1 MDKLKL
7 IFLKP
12 TNTLPFMLGLF
23 IGMTIV
29 DPNLVNN
36 SIITAMSG
44 TTFHAVKAIFS
55 FPG

>member
-23 IGMTIV
+23 IGMTIF
-29 DPNLVNN
+29 DPNVLSN

-44 TTFHAVKAIFS
+44 TTYHAVKAIFS